1 VKRRQNARP
10 VPALNEI
17 LLKTLQ
23 SGKEPH
29 GTLTIGKR
37 GVYLIGGDSKLKTF
51 RLVSWEQ
58 ILERLR
64 A

>member
-1 VKRRQNARP
+1 MKRRLSSKP
-10 VPALNEI
+10 VPALDEI

-37 GVYLIGGDSKLKTF
+37 GVYLIGGDIKLKTF
-51 RLVSWEQ
+51 QLVGWEQ
-58 ILERLR
+58 ILERLGS
-64 A
+64 